1 MTHNVLID
9 CNLLVA
15 TKTRTVIEIATGH
28 PLWQYV
34 QEFGN
39 RDPDKSLIAG
49 CFFSV

>member
-1 MTHNVLID
+1 M
-9 CNLLVA
+9 A

-39 RDPDKSLIAG
+39 RDPDKSLITADS
-49 CFFSV
+49 FFSV